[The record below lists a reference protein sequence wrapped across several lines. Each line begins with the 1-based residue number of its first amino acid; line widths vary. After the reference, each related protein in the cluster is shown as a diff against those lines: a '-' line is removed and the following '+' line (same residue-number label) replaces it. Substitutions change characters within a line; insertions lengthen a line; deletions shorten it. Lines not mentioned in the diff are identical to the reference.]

1 VTNPY
6 MMGDPSAGSTLSP
19 AHAAG
24 AIVIAAVVGLVVL
37 NRLAVSLR
45 VG

>member
-1 VTNPY
+1 MSNPY
-6 MMGDPSAGSTLSP
+6 MMGDPTAGNQLSP

-37 NRLAVSLR
+37 NRLAISLR

>member
-1 VTNPY
+1 MTNPY
-6 MMGDPSAGSTLSP
+6 MMGDPNGGSSLST

-24 AIVIAAVVGLVVL
+24 ALVIAAVVGLALL
-37 NRLAVSLR
+37 NRLALSLK

>member
-1 VTNPY
+1 MSNPY
-6 MMGDPSAGSTLSP
+6 MMGEPGAGSSLSP

-37 NRLAVSLR
+37 NRLAISLR

>member
-1 VTNPY
+1 MSNPY
-6 MMGDPSAGSTLSP
+6 GDPGAGLSP

-24 AIVIAAVVGLVVL
+24 AIVIAAVIGLVIL

>member
-1 VTNPY
+1 MSNPY
-6 MMGDPSAGSTLSP
+6 MMGDPSAGNRLSP

-24 AIVIAAVVGLVVL
+24 AIVIGAVVGLVIL

>member
-1 VTNPY
+1 MSNPY
-6 MMGDPSAGSTLSP
+6 MMGDPGAGNQMSP

-24 AIVIAAVVGLVVL
+24 AIVIAAVFGLVFL
-37 NRLAVSLR
+37 NRLAISLK

>member
-6 MMGDPSAGSTLSP
+6 MMGDPSAGNQISP

-24 AIVIAAVVGLVVL
+24 ALVIAAVVGLAIL
-37 NRLAVSLR
+37 NRLAISLR

>member
-1 VTNPY
+1 MTNPY
-6 MMGDPSAGSTLSP
+6 MMGDPNAGSTISI

-24 AIVIAAVVGLVVL
+24 AIVIGAVIGLVIL